1 PVMHRVLEELGP
13 MLPADVPRYLM
24 GVGFPDDLLEG
35 IARGVDLFD
44 CVAATRNGRHGS
56 AWTAAGKVNIRGAG
70 LRLSDEPLDPTCD
83 CETCSRFSR
92 AYLRHLFVAEEMLG
106 LRLVSIHN
114 IRFLIRLGELAR
126 AAILDGTFE
135 PWRRDWLRRY
145 HRQDD
150 A

>member
-1 PVMHRVLEELGP
+1 MHRVLEDLIP
-13 MLPADVPRYLM
+13 VLPTDVPRYLM

-56 AWTAAGKVNIRGAG
+56 AWTSVGKLNLRAAAHRT
-70 LRLSDEPLDPTCD
+70 SDEPLDPGCD
-83 CETCSRFSR
+83 CETCRQFSR

-114 IRFLIRLGELAR
+114 IRFLIRLAEQAR
-126 AAILDGTFE
+126 ATLLEGRFDR
-135 PWRRDWLRRY
+135 WRADWLRRY
-145 HRQDD
+145 HERGES
-150 A
+150 